1 MKKPPHTPKALTP
14 EQLAAIRLAAR
25 EWRTGEGRMGPRSD
39 GQVRDIIEVMLGTAT
54 RIGEVLALRQCDID
68 MDAEPPRVTVCGTI
82 VVNRGA
88 GVLRQEHPKT
98 HESNRVI
105 GVPEFAADVIRER
118 LKLIEPEDSDH
129 LLFFSRA
136 GTPLTP
142 YNVRRTFRG
151 ILRAAGLE
159 GLNISPHSFRRT
171 GATLLANELG
181 IQAAADVLGHT
192 STSTTKAHYAEP
204 DRTVKPGPAAV
215 LQKLA
220 PPK

>member
-1 MKKPPHTPKALTP
+1 MA
-14 EQLAAIRLAAR
+14 
-25 EWRTGEGRMGPRSD
+25 
-39 GQVRDIIEVMLGTAT
+39 
-54 RIGEVLALRQCDID
+54 D
-68 MDAEPPRVTVCGTI
+68 M
-82 VVNRGA
+82 
-88 GVLRQEHPKT
+88 
-98 HESNRVI
+98 
-105 GVPEFAADVIRER
+105 IRER
-118 LKLIEPEDSDH
+118 LTLIDPEDFES
-129 LLFFSRA
+129 LLFFSRM

-181 IQAAADVLGHT
+181 MQAAADVLGHT
-192 STSTTKAHYAEP
+192 STSTTRAHYAQP
-204 DRTVKPGPAAV
+204 DRTVKPGPVAV